1 MDASWLLVHGWR
13 RLCSQG
19 MFWLLQLLMIAT
31 PLLLDAMLS
40 ARLLLFAPTVA
51 HLLSRKERRLLDA
64 NLEQVNDAEPS
75 HT

>member
-13 RLCSQG
+13 RFCSQG

-51 HLLSRKERRLLDA
+51 HLLLRKERRLLDA
-64 NLEQVNDAEPS
+64 NLEQVTDAEPS